1 MFTRP
6 GNWPP
11 GGSTLNCSGD
21 VAPPLGTRG
30 LAALWFITHDGSIV
44 LLYIVTWIPSIY
56 PSHVSTYTST
66 MDPMGYKR
74 VINHQLCIPGQY
86 LYIYN
91 CIPMLLF
98 LSPTC
103 GFRQVFQG
111 FYPATTYSGW
121 WFQPTPLKNM
131 SSSVGSWD
139 DDIPIYEMESHKIQ
153 RSKPPTCQSWVAYG
167 IVLTTWV
174 NPKKKK
180 TAPQRLCLGFPDHL
194 CAVRQHPH
202 DLCFLLRWWI
212 FTTVFCVTQHLS
224 DLVSTLSI
232 HNHSHISYIIYIYYN
247 IINYYI

>member
-91 CIPMLLF
+91 YIPMLLF

-153 RSKPPTCQSWVAYG
+153 WFQTTNQVLYVTIHTDDRWNYDAVARWDAHHPSWISKKEENQQTSTRHFDALRS
-167 IVLTTWV
+167 
-174 NPKKKK
+174 
-180 TAPQRLCLGFPDHL
+180 
-194 CAVRQHPH
+194 
-202 DLCFLLRWWI
+202 
-212 FTTVFCVTQHLS
+212 
-224 DLVSTLSI
+224 
-232 HNHSHISYIIYIYYN
+232 
-247 IINYYI
+247 

>member
-6 GNWPP
+6 GNRPP
-11 GGSTLNCSGD
+11 GGSTWNCSGD
-21 VAPPLGTRG
+21 VTPPLGTRS

-56 PSHVSTYTST
+56 LSHVSTYTST

-91 CIPMLLF
+91 YIPMLLF

-121 WFQPTPLKNM
+121 WYTYPSEKYEF
-131 SSSVGSWD
+131 VSW
-139 DDIPIYEMESHKIQ
+139 E
-153 RSKPPTCQSWVAYG
+153 
-167 IVLTTWV
+167 
-174 NPKKKK
+174 
-180 TAPQRLCLGFPDHL
+180 LG
-194 CAVRQHPH
+194 
-202 DLCFLLRWWI
+202 WW
-212 FTTVFCVTQHLS
+212 
-224 DLVSTLSI
+224 
-232 HNHSHISYIIYIYYN
+232 HSHIWNGKPFKNPWFQSPPTSH
-247 IINYYI
+247 